1 MHGPV
6 PAGLVLVIEIVLSS
20 PTTRAPK
27 PGERSSDPAEHGR
40 LPLLCAVP
48 LSSLP
53 DASTR
58 RPAAHDGL
66 GERRGRSA
74 RGPYRIGNLGIRAG
88 RSGHDRYEGTAG
100 PSTFPAYELG
110 RPTSVEAAS
119 NPTSGTPTDLLIRAY
134 LPPARERPTGERC
147 EPAPR
152 GRPRS
157 AEPSRTATSQPP
169 AQPDRRL
176 REEAAKAKPRW
187 ALHHFGLAPSTH
199 PHRARLQIESSAAA
213 PPNGGL
219 PTRPESSDLTP
230 SGAIQSD
237 AGIRLVS
244 EIRRCGCDSDFTNQ
258 QVRARRYRRVRQGMN
273 RQLWGLPAGRR
284 CATTVPC
291 RPTVRARFHPG
302 SMEWRSR

>member
-1 MHGPV
+1 MPGTKPRRAGRSLSQPSEGQIPILPGLMHGPV

-119 NPTSGTPTDLLIRAY
+119 NPTSGTPTDLLIRAS
-134 LPPARERPTGERC
+134 P
-147 EPAPR
+147 
-152 GRPRS
+152 S
-157 AEPSRTATSQPP
+157 SRTGAT
-169 AQPDRRL
+169 
-176 REEAAKAKPRW
+176 
-187 ALHHFGLAPSTH
+187 
-199 PHRARLQIESSAAA
+199 
-213 PPNGGL
+213 
-219 PTRPESSDLTP
+219 
-230 SGAIQSD
+230 
-237 AGIRLVS
+237 
-244 EIRRCGCDSDFTNQ
+244 
-258 QVRARRYRRVRQGMN
+258 YR
-273 RQLWGLPAGRR
+273 
-284 CATTVPC
+284 
-291 RPTVRARFHPG
+291 
-302 SMEWRSR
+302 

>member
-27 PGERSSDPAEHGR
+27 PGERSSDPAQHGR

-119 NPTSGTPTDLLIRAY
+119 NPTSSP
-134 LPPARERPTGERC
+134 
-147 EPAPR
+147 
-152 GRPRS
+152 
-157 AEPSRTATSQPP
+157 AEPLLRLDLNLGGDHHAEVQGKCRH
-169 AQPDRRL
+169 ANRRPSMPTHVL
-176 REEAAKAKPRW
+176 PIQLDNEVREPIDDTGR
-187 ALHHFGLAPSTH
+187 LA
-199 PHRARLQIESSAAA
+199 
-213 PPNGGL
+213 
-219 PTRPESSDLTP
+219 
-230 SGAIQSD
+230 
-237 AGIRLVS
+237 
-244 EIRRCGCDSDFTNQ
+244 
-258 QVRARRYRRVRQGMN
+258 
-273 RQLWGLPAGRR
+273 
-284 CATTVPC
+284 
-291 RPTVRARFHPG
+291 
-302 SMEWRSR
+302 